1 MFSQF
6 FCECGWSSH
15 SAIVAWFGT
24 LLVVGHAAVHGWI
37 KYAVNAWYRDFYDLL
52 EVAGALA
59 ANASATEADW
69 TQRQAQ
75 VESGLWA
82 FGRIALVAVI
92 VMPIAKLVR
101 SAWALRWRLALMRAY
116 VLAWDPNR
124 PPIEGASQRVHE
136 DSYRFSKGVELCLTT
151 VLDSVITLVVF
162 IPILVDLG
170 TETACPQTLTAF
182 RFMGSGW
189 LVGLA
194 VSSALLGL
202 VVTMLLGHKLVRL
215 EVENQVVE
223 AKLRRDLVVLETTPA
238 IICEAYH
245 IPDALAVSDETTVPA
260 DVADAVNER
269 MTMGDAVV
277 TASFLPPFPHFIPVL
292 EGIRKNYDRLFL
304 NFSILN
310 LWLAIFDQFNIILPY
325 MIFAP
330 LLFAPDPSQ
339 RILLGT
345 LVQVSNAFDKVF
357 GSLSVVAEN
366 WGGVNEFRSVLVR
379 LRQFERNV
387 FYNVPYPSRSAQS
400 RRSAWPLMRAFSAT
414 RVSVTRFEEPVVQ
427 QQLGEVSARVAEDG
441 DSGSTTTS
449 RV

>member
-1 MFSQF
+1 
-6 FCECGWSSH
+6 
-15 SAIVAWFGT
+15 
-24 LLVVGHAAVHGWI
+24 VGHAAVHGWI

-75 VESGLWA
+75 VGSGLWT
-82 FGRIALVAVI
+82 FGRIALVSVV

-101 SAWALRWRLALMRAY
+101 SAWALRWRLALIRAY

-151 VLDSVITLVVF
+151 VLDSVITLIVF
-162 IPILVDLG
+162 IPILVELG
-170 TETACPQTLTAF
+170 AETACPQTLTAF

-238 IICEAYH
+238 NICNVYH
-245 IPDALAVSDETTVPA
+245 IPDALAVSDESAVPA
-260 DVADAVNER
+260 DAADATDALDAR

-277 TASFLPPFPHFIPVL
+277 SASFLPPFPHFIPVL

-310 LWLAIFDQFNIILPY
+310 LWLAIFDQFNVILPY

-330 LLFAPDPSQ
+330 LLFAPDPNQ

-387 FYNVPYPSRSAQS
+387 FHNVPYPSRSAQS
-400 RRSAWPLMRAFSAT
+400 RRSAWPLMRAFSTT
-414 RVSVTRFEEPVVQ
+414 RVSATRFEEPVVQ

-441 DSGSTTTS
+441 DGDSGSTTTTTS

>member
-1 MFSQF
+1 MFNQF
-6 FCECGWSSH
+6 FCECGSSP
-15 SAIVAWFGT
+15 SSTVVAWLGT
-24 LLVVGHAAVHGWI
+24 LLIVGHAAVHGWV

-52 EVAGALA
+52 EVAGALT

-75 VESGLWA
+75 VGSGLWA
-82 FGRIALVAVI
+82 FGQIALVAVI

-116 VLAWDPNR
+116 ALAWDPNR
-124 PPIEGASQRVHE
+124 APIEGASQRVHE
-136 DSYRFSKGVELCLTT
+136 DSYRFSKGVELCLST

-162 IPILVDLG
+162 IPILVELG
-170 TETACPQTLTAF
+170 TETACPQSLSAF
-182 RFMGSGW
+182 EFMGTGW

-194 VSSALLGL
+194 IVSAVLGL
-202 VVTMLLGHKLVRL
+202 AVTMALGHNLVRL

-223 AKLRRDLVVLETTPA
+223 AKMRRDLVVLETTPA
-238 IICEAYH
+238 SICAVYH
-245 IPDALAVSDETTVPA
+245 VPDASASCDEVAVSA
-260 DVADAVNER
+260 DVDVDAR
-269 MTMGDAVV
+269 MAMGDAIA
-277 TASFLPPFPHFIPVL
+277 TSSFLPPFTHFIPIFNR
-292 EGIRKNYDRLFL
+292 IRQNYDRLFI
-304 NFSILN
+304 NFTILN

-330 LLFAPDPSQ
+330 LLFAPDPKH

-366 WGGVNEFRSVLVR
+366 WAGINEFRSVLVR

-387 FYNVPYPSRSAQS
+387 FHNVPHPSRSDTHRQY
-400 RRSAWPLMRAFSAT
+400 AWPIFRSMYTT
-414 RVSVTRFEEPVVQ
+414 RVSCSRTHFGEPTI
-427 QQLGEVSARVAEDG
+427 QLEDASARAVLEDC
-441 DSGSTTTS
+441 DSSTTS